1 MTNDEELFLS
11 QLGVGIERAK
21 KVKELSY
28 SSREARILVSGLREK
43 GYPICSGAT
52 GYWIA
57 KNQAEL
63 DSTVIQLK
71 SRVAGIDK
79 AIEGLLGAEI

>member
-1 MTNDEELFLS
+1 MTYDEELFLS

-21 KVKELSY
+21 TVKELSY
-28 SSREARILVSGLREK
+28 SSREVRLIVSGLREK
-43 GYPICSGAT
+43 GYPICSGTT

-57 KNQAEL
+57 KNKIEL
-63 DSTVIQLK
+63 DSTIVQLR

-79 AIEGLLGAEI
+79 AIEGLLGANI